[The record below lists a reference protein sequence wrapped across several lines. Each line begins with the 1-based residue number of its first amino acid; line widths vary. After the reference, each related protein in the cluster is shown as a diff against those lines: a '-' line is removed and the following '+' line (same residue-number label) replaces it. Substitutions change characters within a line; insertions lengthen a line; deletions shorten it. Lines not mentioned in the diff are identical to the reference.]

1 MMRFLNFVI
10 LYLKKNTVFGK
21 LELCP
26 FSVHEMRTPLAMHFQ
41 EHRHNLKDGFENIG
55 WLSKLKNK
63 VTGWVG
69 MQPGI

>member
-1 MMRFLNFVI
+1 MMRFLDFVI

-26 FSVHEMRTPLAMHFQ
+26 FSVREMGKLAMQFQ
-41 EHRHNLKDGFENIG
+41 EHRHNLKDGFENVN
-55 WLSKLKNK
+55 WPSKLMNR

-69 MQPGI
+69 M